1 MESRQNLI
9 PRLLA
14 IIAIVLLG
22 LAFVGSVSSQ
32 ENRDIYTWTDEEG
45 VRHFSAYPPQ
55 GIPYEIVEGLSG
67 VRVTPPPPPT
77 EAQEAN
83 EEMPQIPEMRETA
96 PDPEVVAARCE
107 QARTNLNLLRQD
119 RPAILRSEDG
129 DPTPL
134 EGERRQEMI
143 EETEAFIDQWC

>member
-1 MESRQNLI
+1 MEHLHN
-9 PRLLA
+9 PTHRLLA
-14 IIAIVLLG
+14 KLAIVLLA
-22 LAFVGSVSSQ
+22 LAFVSPVSAQ
-32 ENRDIYTWTDEEG
+32 ANRNIYTWTDAEG

-55 GIPYEIVEGLSG
+55 DIPYEVVEGLSG
-67 VRVTPPPPPT
+67 VRAAPPT
-77 EAQEAN
+77 PTSSAEAAAG
-83 EEMPQIPEMRETA
+83 EMPEIPEMRETE

-119 RPAILRSEDG
+119 RPAILRNDDG

-143 EETEAFIDQWC
+143 QETEAFIDEWC

>member
-1 MESRQNLI
+1 MEYFHQLTH
-9 PRLLA
+9 RLLA
-14 IIAIVLLG
+14 IVATLLLS
-22 LAFVGSVSSQ
+22 LAFVSPVSSQ
-32 ENRDIYTWTDEEG
+32 TDRDIYTWTDEEG

-55 GIPYEIVEGLSG
+55 DTPYEIVEGLSG
-67 VRVTPPPPPT
+67 ARAAPPPPPT
-77 EAQEAN
+77 GTAAAGG
-83 EEMPQIPEMRETA
+83 EMPEIPEMRETE

-119 RPAILRSEDG
+119 RPAILRNEDG

-143 EETEAFIDQWC
+143 EETEAFIDEWC